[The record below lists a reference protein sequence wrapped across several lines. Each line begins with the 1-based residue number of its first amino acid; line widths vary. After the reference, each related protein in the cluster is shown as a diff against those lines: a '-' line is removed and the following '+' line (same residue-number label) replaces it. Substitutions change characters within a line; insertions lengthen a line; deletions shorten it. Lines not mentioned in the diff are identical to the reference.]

1 MSYMPTAT
9 PTAPRRA
16 QPPRLRLLAAP
27 APAASPASRQRGAV
41 RGAGANGHAG
51 AQAVLIAGATAFR
64 RTAVREQLRERLAPE
79 TAFSEASV
87 LWEVLNTAATS
98 SMVVLAGDLDDVS
111 AKSLM
116 HMVSHRYPEL
126 PVVSLDLGSTG
137 AAALQLPA

>member
-1 MSYMPTAT
+1 
-9 PTAPRRA
+9 
-16 QPPRLRLLAAP
+16 
-27 APAASPASRQRGAV
+27 
-41 RGAGANGHAG
+41 
-51 AQAVLIAGATAFR
+51 VLIAGATAFR
-64 RTAVREQLRERLAPE
+64 RAAVREQLRERLAPE

-126 PVVSLDLGSTG
+126 PVISLDLGSRS